1 MIVRSAKIFLA
12 ASVGLWMLLVAVN
25 NLFDY
30 RTNFDVV
37 RHIMSMDTIPAGSPL
52 AWRAMTSG
60 GLHHLSYWLIIVAE
74 LASGAICLLGCR
86 RLAQALRRDA
96 RGFNASKETAVL
108 GLTLALGL
116 YFTGF
121 MIVGGEWFQ
130 MWRSD
135 GWNMQE
141 PAFRFIG
148 GIGVVL
154 IFLCQPDGDIH
165 SGDA

>member
-1 MIVRSAKIFLA
+1 
-12 ASVGLWMLLVAVN
+12 
-25 NLFDY
+25 
-30 RTNFDVV
+30 
-37 RHIMSMDTIPAGSPL
+37 
-52 AWRAMTSG
+52 
-60 GLHHLSYWLIIVAE
+60 
-74 LASGAICLLGCR
+74 
-86 RLAQALRRDA
+86 
-96 RGFNASKETAVL
+96 
-108 GLTLALGL
+108 
-116 YFTGF
+116 